1 MTGPGDSGAFLKPV
15 SDEVPVAAG
24 KPKRII
30 IVEHEPLFAEVWRAL
45 LVTRY
50 GPAIAVETYQDP
62 LKALEVIGPD
72 VSLLLIDLELPLFGG
87 RKMFELA
94 KERGVVPRRMVI
106 LSSRDA
112 TELHQLFPDGSCLAV
127 MNKHEPNQ
135 QNAFLM
141 IVDSVVKRH

>member
-1 MTGPGDSGAFLKPV
+1 MNTLENSGAYLKPV

-30 IVEHEPLFAEVWRAL
+30 IVAHEPLFAETWRAL
-45 LVTRY
+45 LATRY
-50 GPAIAVETYQDP
+50 GPAVTVEVYQDP

-72 VSLLLIDLELPLFGG
+72 VSLLLVDLELPLFGG

-94 KERGVVPRRMVI
+94 KERGVAPRRMVI

-112 TELHQLFPDGSCLAV
+112 TELHELFPDGCCLAV

-141 IVDSVVKRH
+141 ILDSIVKRH

>member
-1 MTGPGDSGAFLKPV
+1 MSSGEDSGAFLKPV
-15 SDEVPVAAG
+15 SDEIPVAAG

-30 IVEHEPLFAEVWRAL
+30 IVAHESLFAEVWRAL
-45 LVTRY
+45 LTTRY
-50 GPAIAVETYQDP
+50 GPAITVETYQDP
-62 LKALEVIGPD
+62 LKALEVLGPD
-72 VSLLLIDLELPLFGG
+72 VSLLLVDLELPLFGG

-94 KERGVVPRRMVI
+94 KERGVAPRRMVI

-112 TELHQLFPDGSCLAV
+112 TELHQLFPEGCCLAV
-127 MNKHEPNQ
+127 INKHEPNQ

>member
-1 MTGPGDSGAFLKPV
+1 MNQKDDSGAYLKPV

-50 GPAIAVETYQDP
+50 GPAITVETYQDP
-62 LKALEVIGPD
+62 LKALEVLGPD
-72 VSLLLIDLELPLFGG
+72 VSLLLVDLELPLFGG

-94 KERGVVPRRMVI
+94 KERGVAPRRMVI

-112 TELHQLFPDGSCLAV
+112 TELHQLFPEGSCLAV
-127 MNKHEPNQ
+127 INKHEPNQ

>member
-1 MTGPGDSGAFLKPV
+1 MSTHEDSGAFLKPV
-15 SDEVPVAAG
+15 SGENAATAG

-30 IVEHEPLFAEVWRAL
+30 IVAQEALFAEIWRTL

-50 GPAIAVETYQDP
+50 GPAVTVEIYHDP
-62 LKALEVIGPD
+62 LRALEVIGPD
-72 VSLLLIDLELPLFGG
+72 VTLLLIDLELPLFGG

-94 KERGVVPRRMVI
+94 KERGVAPRRMVI

-127 MNKHEPNQ
+127 INKHEENQ

-141 IVDSVVKRH
+141 ILDSIVKRH

>member
-1 MTGPGDSGAFLKPV
+1 MSGREDSGAFLKPV
-15 SDEVPVAAG
+15 SGEAPAGAG

-30 IVEHEPLFAEVWRAL
+30 IVEHEPLFAEAWRTL

-50 GPAIAVETYQDP
+50 GPAITVETYQDP
-62 LKALEVIGPD
+62 LRVLEVIGPD
-72 VSLLLIDLELPLFGG
+72 VSLLLVDLELPLFGG

-94 KERGVVPRRMVI
+94 KERGVAPRRMVI

-112 TELHQLFPDGSCLAV
+112 DELHELFPEGCCLAV
-127 MNKHEPNQ
+127 INKHEPNQ